1 MTDQPADALGA
12 KVPPVRSY
20 RTHFQLDEDPI
31 SDGGLWLNGL
41 KDGIDWTDVITR
53 NGLAYGAVSR
63 MGVAERRTEQGNLS
77 SAADEAAPE
86 GDYDD
91 PTAVLSG
98 TWGSNQHA
106 KAGVFSRNQTEEYF
120 QEVQIRLRS
129 TITPHRCTGYEVI
142 WRCLTTEN
150 AYVEIVRWNGA
161 VGDFTSLA
169 RVEGLHYG
177 VKSGDL
183 VEATVDGN
191 LITAFV
197 NGTDVLSA
205 TDGTFDVGG
214 PGIGFNFGVGDTN
227 VDHGFTYFE
236 VDSYHSELPH
246 QNLT

>member
-1 MTDQPADALGA
+1 MTDQPADSRAGQA
-12 KVPPVRSY
+12 APVRSY
-20 RTHFQLDEDPI
+20 RTRFQTGEDPI
-31 SDGGLWLNGL
+31 SEGGLWLNGL
-41 KDGIDWTDVITR
+41 KDGVDWTDVITK

-63 MGVAERRTEQGNLS
+63 MGVAERRMEQGNLS
-77 SAADEAAPE
+77 SGSAAGESAPE

-98 TWGSNQHA
+98 GWGANQHA
-106 KAGVFSRNQTEEYF
+106 KAEVFSRNQTEDYF

-129 TITPHRCTGYEVI
+129 TLATHRCTGYEVI

-169 RVEGLHYG
+169 RVEGLPYG

-183 VEATVDGN
+183 VEATVDGHV
-191 LITAFV
+191 ITAFT
-197 NGTDVLSA
+197 NGVEVLSA
-205 TDGTFDVGG
+205 ADDTFDTGG

-236 VDSYHSELPH
+236 VDSF
-246 QNLT
+246 